1 MALSA
6 DFIDTDIETTTLLYH
21 VYSRPKSMN
30 LALTD
35 KYISNNKRYYGKHHT
50 GSMKLKWVWKV

>member
-1 MALSA
+1 MAHIYANEAHLPKQGGNECRLHRYWPR
-6 DFIDTDIETTTLLYH
+6 DNYIDIYH

-35 KYISNNKRYYGKHHT
+35 KYISNN
-50 GSMKLKWVWKV
+50 